1 MNPKVEEFINK
12 MKEKQEKEKQEYLI
26 SLGLIDETKSI
37 NTIDFF
43 DEWDGTKECQ
53 WDYNAQKYC
62 KKVQKFEALDVTD
75 EEYQEILKYAP
86 ISQTQISNK
95 SKSNKK
101 QVFQTKWANILY
113 KLVLILSII
122 ILIAGIVV
130 SVIVESFFPM
140 FYVILY
146 VVLYIPFVIGFARIV
161 EAAEKYIEEK

>member
-12 MKEKQEKEKQEYLI
+12 MKEKQEKEKKEYLI

-37 NTIDFF
+37 DTIDFF

-62 KKVQKFEALDVTD
+62 KKVQKYEALDVTD

-86 ISQTQISNK
+86 ISEPQILNK

-101 QVFQTKWANILY
+101 QVSQTKWANVIY
-113 KLVLILSII
+113 TITI
-122 ILIAGIVV
+122 ILAFIIVV
-130 SVIVESFFPM
+130 IGAIYATVIESFLPIV
-140 FYVILY
+140 YISIYLAI
-146 VVLYIPFVIGFARIV
+146 YIPSIIGFARIV
-161 EAAEKYIEEK
+161 EAAEKYLEKK